1 MCREVYADAVERAAI
16 ETLLSESLFPSA
28 LPYSV
33 EQIFERELPADE
45 LPDQRSSRKKHR

>member
-1 MCREVYADAVERAAI
+1 MCRDVYPDVVRAAVI
-16 ETLLSESLFPSA
+16 ETRLGESAFPRR

-45 LPDQRSSRKKHR
+45 LPDQRSTRKKPR